1 MLVNRPGILPLMQ
14 PDQEVISVW
23 RDSAPF
29 WEKHREIIRQMF
41 APVTQALVED
51 GLIGSRHAVLDI
63 ATGPGEPA
71 LTIAALVGPE
81 GKVFGIDSAPEM
93 VEAAR
98 RAADHL
104 EFRNAQFDVA
114 SADHLPFPADTVDA
128 VVSRFGV
135 MFFPSPV
142 DAVRE
147 MLRVLKPGRKLALA
161 AWHFAER
168 NPFFYTLQRVIDRY
182 VDSPSPAPDAADPF
196 RFATPGKLRDVL
208 GEAGAMAPSERLLQF
223 VIQAPISVEDFW
235 TLRCEMSEKLREKVA
250 MLSREQLT
258 EVRRQSLEALREYS
272 TDRGMSFP
280 AEVLI
285 VSGTKNRPT

>member
-1 MLVNRPGILPLMQ
+1 MQ

-51 GLIGSRHAVLDI
+51 GLIGSGHTVLDI

-81 GKVFGIDSAPEM
+81 GQVFGIDPVPEM

-98 RAADHL
+98 RATDHL
-104 EFRNAQFDVA
+104 GFQNAQFNVA
-114 SADHLPFPADTVDA
+114 SADRLPHQGDIFDA

-147 MLRVLKPGRKLALA
+147 MLRVLKPDRKLALA
-161 AWHFAER
+161 VWHSPER
-168 NPFFYTLQRVIDRY
+168 NPFHHALWRVLERY
-182 VDSPSPAPDAADPF
+182 VDSPPATPDARDAF
-196 RFATPGKLRDVL
+196 RFASPGKLRDVL
-208 GEAGAMAPSERLLQF
+208 TQAGAMAPSERLLQF
-223 VIQAPISVEDFW
+223 TVQAPISVEDFW
-235 TLRCEMSEKLREKVA
+235 TLRCEMSEKLRDKVA
-250 MLSREQLT
+250 VLSRERVI
-258 EVRRQSLEALREYS
+258 EVKRQALEALRGYS

-280 AEVLI
+280 AGVLI
-285 VSGTKNRPT
+285 VSGTKSRLKWLSH